1 MNFARNEAAKLEAQI
16 DEVRRR
22 NRAETTL
29 SASDSSMASAKSPP
43 PNDGEVDNAGDER
56 VDSTGQSVVTT
67 ASNMDPSHGRLSS
80 DARVASL
87 QNDVQDRLSSLLG
100 AADEQSS
107 ALSHSIQSTLRDVA
121 HTLQQISGT
130 EGKKY
135 AQVYWNAGEMI
146 AGKLGEDWKSAI
158 TDIVRVMP
166 AEGQAEANA
175 QSSGTSPT
183 RTTVSEANHES
194 ITSEAEAKGP
204 ATTAAVSGQTFEHAS
219 QRGPVPDI
227 ATPDPSRS
235 KSRGTDSSQGIS
247 RDPAE
252 DGESADSDWE

>member
-29 SASDSSMASAKSPP
+29 SATDSSMASAKSPP
-43 PNDGEVDNAGDER
+43 PNAGEVDNAGGER
-56 VDSTGQSVVTT
+56 VNSTGQRVVTT
-67 ASNMDPSHGRLSS
+67 ASNMDFSHGRLSS

-121 HTLQQISGT
+121 HTLHQISGT

-135 AQVYWNAGEMI
+135 AQYYWNAGEMI

-158 TDIVRVMP
+158 TDIVKVMP
-166 AEGQAEANA
+166 ADGQAEANV
-175 QSSGTSPT
+175 QTSGRSFT
-183 RTTVSEANHES
+183 RTADSEANHES
-194 ITSEAEAKGP
+194 ISSEAEPKGP
-204 ATTAAVSGQTFEHAS
+204 ATTAAVPGHIFEYAS
-219 QRGPVPDI
+219 KGGEVPDV
-227 ATPDPSRS
+227 ATSDPSPS
-235 KSRGTDSSQGIS
+235 KAREGDSSQGIS
-247 RDPAE
+247 RDTAE